1 MTSYRTKQL
10 VFNIL
15 KYILLIIVAVIMLLP
30 LVVVTSS
37 AFKME
42 TEIFEF
48 PFHIIPRNPIFSNFS
63 QLAENFPT
71 YTWNSIK
78 VTVITTIVQ
87 LVTASTGAYVFSKIK
102 WKGRDAIFM
111 LYVMSMMI
119 PGQAV
124 TVPQFIIV
132 RNLGLFDSHAAIVLL
147 GAFTAVGTFL
157 IRQYMLS
164 IPETYNEAARIDGA
178 REWTIFGRI
187 ILPMTKPVL
196 ITQAIFSFRY
206 FWNDFYTPLLYIITP
221 ELKTLPLGMTD
232 FTTEQYV
239 YYGPQMAAALIS
251 IIPVL
256 IIFLIGQKYFVQG
269 VSAAGIKG

>member
-1 MTSYRTKQL
+1 
-10 VFNIL
+10 
-15 KYILLIIVAVIMLLP
+15 
-30 LVVVTSS
+30 
-37 AFKME
+37 
-42 TEIFEF
+42 
-48 PFHIIPRNPIFSNFS
+48 
-63 QLAENFPT
+63 
-71 YTWNSIK
+71 
-78 VTVITTIVQ
+78 
-87 LVTASTGAYVFSKIK
+87 
-102 WKGRDAIFM
+102 M

-119 PGQAV
+119 PSQAV

-164 IPETYNEAARIDGA
+164 IPEAYNEAARIDGA
-178 REWTIFGRI
+178 REWTIFARI

-221 ELKTLPLGMTD
+221 TLKTLPLGMTD

-256 IIFLIGQKYFVQG
+256 IIFLIGQKYFIQG
-269 VSAAGIKG
+269 VSAAGVKG

>member
-1 MTSYRTKQL
+1 MTSYRTKKL
-10 VFNIL
+10 VFSIL

-87 LVTASTGAYVFSKIK
+87 LVTASTGAYVFSKIT

-164 IPETYNEAARIDGA
+164 IPDTYNEAARIDGA

>member
-1 MTSYRTKQL
+1 M
-10 VFNIL
+10 NIL
-15 KYILLIIVAVIMLLP
+15 KYVLLIIVAIIMLLP
-30 LVVVTSS
+30 LVVVASS
-37 AFKME
+37 SFKME

-48 PFHIIPRNPIFSNFS
+48 PFHIIPRNASLSNFE
-63 QLAENFPT
+63 QLKDNFPL

-78 VTVITTIVQ
+78 VTFITTVVQ
-87 LVTASTGAYVFSKIK
+87 LVTASTGAYVFSKIQ
-102 WKGRDAIFM
+102 WKGRNAIFM

-119 PGQAV
+119 PSQAV

-164 IPETYNEAARIDGA
+164 IPEAYNEAARIDGA
-178 REWTIFGRI
+178 REWTIFARI

-221 ELKTLPLGMTD
+221 TLKTLPLGMTD

-256 IIFLIGQKYFVQG
+256 IIFLIGQKYFIQG
-269 VSAAGIKG
+269 VSAAGVKG

>member
-1 MTSYRTKQL
+1 MTSYRTKKL
-10 VFNIL
+10 VFSIL

-63 QLAENFPT
+63 QLAENFPI

-164 IPETYNEAARIDGA
+164 IPDTYNEAARIDGA

>member
-10 VFNIL
+10 VFSIL

-87 LVTASTGAYVFSKIK
+87 LVTASTGAYVFSKIT

>member
-1 MTSYRTKQL
+1 MTSYRTKLL
-10 VFNIL
+10 VLNIL
-15 KYILLIIVAVIMLLP
+15 KYILLIFVAIIMLLP
-30 LVVVTSS
+30 LIVVVSS
-37 AFKME
+37 SFKME

-48 PFHIIPRNPIFSNFS
+48 PFRIIPRNPILTNFS

-71 YTWNSIK
+71 YTWNSVK

-102 WKGRDAIFM
+102 WKGRNAIFM

-119 PGQAV
+119 PSQAV

-132 RNLGLFDSHAAIVLL
+132 RNLGLFDTHLAIVLL

-206 FWNDFYTPLLYIITP
+206 FWNDFYTPLLYIISP

-256 IIFLIGQKYFVQG
+256 IIFLFGQRYFIQG

>member
-1 MTSYRTKQL
+1 MTSYRAKQL
-10 VFNIL
+10 MLKII
-15 KYILLIIVAVIMLLP
+15 KYILLIIVAIIMLLP
-30 LVVVTSS
+30 LIVVVSS

-48 PFHIIPRNPIFSNFS
+48 PFRIIPRNPITTNFAR
-63 QLAENFPT
+63 LADNFPR
-71 YTWNSIK
+71 YTWNSVK
-78 VTVITTIVQ
+78 VTAITTIVQ

-102 WKGRDAIFM
+102 WRGRNAIFM
-111 LYVMSMMI
+111 LYIMSMMI
-119 PGQAV
+119 PSQAV
-124 TVPQFIIV
+124 TIPQFLIV
-132 RNLGLFDSHAAIVLL
+132 RRLGLFDSHLAIVLL

-178 REWTIFGRI
+178 REWAIFGRI
-187 ILPMTKPVL
+187 IMPMTKPVL
-196 ITQAIFSFRY
+196 ITQTIFSFRY
-206 FWNDFYTPLLYIITP
+206 FWNDFYTPLIYIVTP
-221 ELKTLPLGMTD
+221 SLKTLPLGMTD

-256 IIFLIGQKYFVQG
+256 IVFLIGQKYFIEG